1 MFKYILLVFFYC
13 HVLYGSSQ
21 SRKERRQL
29 FDSTTNYEVQ
39 MLGVGQDG
47 TKVFKIWAF
56 GKKPDEAIMHAKQL
70 AVRACLFK
78 GLPGSGETNE
88 TPAICDTGAETTYA
102 DFFESF
108 FTIGG
113 AYLNYVN
120 MTTDGIPSGQD
131 RLKIKGGYK
140 IGLKVQVLYNNLRK
154 AMEKEGIA
162 KRMDSIF

>member
-1 MFKYILLVFFYC
+1 MFKYILLVFFCC
-13 HVLYGSSQ
+13 HVFYGSSQ

-108 FTIGG
+108 FTVGG

-162 KRMDSIF
+162 KRLDSIF

>member
-1 MFKYILLVFFYC
+1 MFKYILLVFFCC
-13 HVLYGSSQ
+13 HVLYDSSQ

-88 TPAICDTGAETTYA
+88 TPAICDTGAEITYA

-108 FTIGG
+108 FIVGG

-162 KRMDSIF
+162 KRLDSIF

>member
-1 MFKYILLVFFYC
+1 MFKYILLVFFC
-13 HVLYGSSQ
+13 SHILYGFSQ

-108 FTIGG
+108 FTVGG

-162 KRMDSIF
+162 KRLDSIF

>member
-1 MFKYILLVFFYC
+1 MFKYILLVFFC
-13 HVLYGSSQ
+13 SHILYGFSQ

-108 FTIGG
+108 FTVGG

-154 AMEKEGIA
+154 AMETEGIA
-162 KRMDSIF
+162 KRLDSIS